1 MADFLEIK
9 GAREHNLK
17 NVDLKIPRDKLV
29 VITGLSGSGK
39 SSLAFDTIYAEGQRR
54 YMESLNSYARQFL
67 GTMDKPDVD
76 QITGLSPAISIDQK
90 STSRN
95 PRSTVATVTE
105 IYDYLRLLFARIGTP
120 HCPICGRDVVRRTPQ
135 SIVDSIMNLEEG
147 SRLILLAPIAKAKKG
162 EFAHIPEEFAKKGFA
177 RARVDGVIY
186 ALDEF
191 PELEKNIKHNIEIVV
206 DRLVLSKE
214 MRTRLAQS
222 VEQALE
228 MTSGIL
234 EILNDETGEV
244 KIFSQRYA
252 CELHP
257 DEHIPE
263 LEPRLFS
270 FNAPQGACETCSGL
284 GTRMEIDPELVL
296 SPNLTISEGAIRPYN
311 RVMEKGYRIKLLEE
325 VAKRHGFST
334 KVPTKNLSKE
344 AIDII
349 LYGTRTDE
357 KYPIEMNGRVYN
369 MNFEGLIPN
378 LERRHRDTGS
388 EFQRKDIERFMRVRK
403 CQTCGGKRLKPVV
416 LAVTVAGLN
425 IVEICD
431 LAIDEA
437 VELFKN
443 LELNEQQKFISTQI
457 LKEISSRLGFMNN
470 VGLNYLEL
478 SRAANTLSGGE
489 AQRIRLATQIGSG
502 LQGVLYVLDE
512 PSIGLHQRDNDKL
525 IATLKNLRDLNN
537 TVLVVE
543 HDEDTIRA
551 ADWLV
556 DVGPGAGVNGGMI
569 VASGTPDE
577 VSKNPKSLTGQ
588 FLSGK
593 DKIQTPK
600 KRRKIQ
606 KNEKL
611 VIKNARENNLKNIDV
626 EIPLGVMTVVSGV
639 SGSGKSTLVN
649 EILSKELLSRKHRAQ
664 EVPGAHDEIL
674 GLEKLDKAIVIDQ
687 SAIGRTPRSNP
698 ATYTGAFTQIREL
711 FAGTPEANIRGYKA
725 GRFSFNV
732 KGGRCE
738 NCQGDGVIKIEMHF
752 LPDVYVEC
760 DVCHG
765 KRYNREA
772 LEILYK
778 GKTISDVL
786 EMTIDEATNFFENIP
801 AIHRKLKTIQEVGLG
816 YIKLGQP
823 ATTFSGGEAQR
834 IKLATELARASTGKT
849 MYILDEPTTGLHNA
863 DVKRLLSILNR
874 LVDAGNSMVIIEHNL
889 DIVKSADWLIDMG
902 PEGGAGGGTVVATGT
917 PEQVSKVEKS
927 WTGKYLKNIL

>member
-39 SSLAFDTIYAEGQRR
+39 SSLAFAPLYADGQRR

-135 SIVDSIMNLEEG
+135 SIVDGIMNLKEG

-162 EFAHIPEEFAKKGFA
+162 EFAHVPVEFSKKGFA

-222 VEQALE
+222 VEQALD
-228 MTSGIL
+228 MTNGIL
-234 EILNDETGEV
+234 EVLNDETGEV

-334 KVPTKNLSKE
+334 KVPTKKLSKE
-344 AIDII
+344 AIEII
-349 LYGTRTDE
+349 LYGTKTDE

-369 MNFEGLIPN
+369 MNFEGIIPN
-378 LERRHRDTGS
+378 LERRHRDTDS

>member
-311 RVMEKGYRIKLLEE
+311 RVMEKGYRIKLLEK

-834 IKLATELARASTGKT
+834 IKLATELARASIGKT

-902 PEGGAGGGTVVATGT
+902 PEGGAGGGTVVTTGT